1 MSYLV
6 RACSAWQRRSSLHE
20 RRDSLSL
27 RDMRAESQKLQESLL
42 LTVRAEEEDEDD
54 KMPESPITVVISRD
68 STVLLII
75 LSRTR
80 HCDIYCCCLFYH
92 TPCTVVLPGIS

>member
-1 MSYLV
+1 V
-6 RACSAWQRRSSLHE
+6 IVGACSAWQRRSSLHE

-54 KMPESPITVVISRD
+54 RMPESPITVVISPD
-68 STVLLII
+68 NTISLIT
-75 LSRTR
+75 LS
-80 HCDIYCCCLFYH
+80 H
-92 TPCTVVLPGIS
+92 TPSLW